1 MALEVLSGSYAFWND
16 KKIKGEVSLK
26 NKAKHELVVVIL
38 YFHRLRNSVSIKE
51 IAILP
56 FSDQETKLLG
66 KSERMFS
73 LLRSFSQNM

>member
-26 NKAKHELVVVIL
+26 NKAKHEHVVIVL

-56 FSDQETKLLG
+56 FSDQETRLLG

-73 LLRSFSQNM
+73 LLRGFSQNM

>member
-38 YFHRLRNSVSIKE
+38 YFHRLRISVSIKE
-51 IAILP
+51 IATLQ
-56 FSDQETKLLG
+56 FSDQETRLLG

-73 LLRSFSQNM
+73 LFERF